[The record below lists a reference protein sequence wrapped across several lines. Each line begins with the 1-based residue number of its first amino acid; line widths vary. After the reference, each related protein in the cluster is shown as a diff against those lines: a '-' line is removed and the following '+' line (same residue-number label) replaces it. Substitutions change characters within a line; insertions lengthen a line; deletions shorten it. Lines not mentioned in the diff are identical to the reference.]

1 MKRYISVV
9 LFCISLHLCTACADS
24 TSTQAVI
31 GDEALTGGGVSPEST
46 VENFLGDLS
55 KAIKDPTINR
65 TDVRDQWADTLAGYF
80 VPVERSAQRIAIRTS
95 LDNLATGIA
104 QLNADETVLFDIQYE
119 PARRIKEQNDIVT
132 VEVPNATIEMV
143 INRSSNRGN
152 VVIWSQNETLGYLIG
167 NNSNTFP
174 VTRVGVRWFLTEN

>member
-1 MKRYISVV
+1 MKRRFYLLLV
-9 LFCISLHLCTACADS
+9 CISLQLLVACADS

-31 GDEALTGGGVSPEST
+31 GDEVLTGGGISPEST
-46 VENFLGDLS
+46 VENFLGDLG
-55 KAIKDPTINR
+55 KALKDPTINR

-80 VPVERSAQRIAIRTS
+80 VPVERGAQRIAIRTS
-95 LDNLATGIA
+95 LDNLAAGIA
-104 QLNADETVLFDIQYE
+104 QLNADETVAFTIQFE
-119 PARRIKEQNDIVT
+119 PARRIKEQNDVVT

>member
-1 MKRYISVV
+1 MF
-9 LFCISLHLCTACADS
+9 LLCVTVQLCVACADS
-24 TSTQAVI
+24 SSSQVVI
-31 GDEALTGGGVSPEST
+31 GDEALTGGGISPEST
-46 VENFLGDLS
+46 VENFLGDLG

-65 TDVRDQWADTLAGYF
+65 TDVRDQWADTLASYF
-80 VPVERSAQRIAIRTS
+80 VPVERGAQRIAIRTS

-104 QLNADETVLFDIQYE
+104 QLNADETVSFEIQFE
-119 PARRIKEQNDIVT
+119 PARRVKEQNDIVT

-152 VVIWSQNETLGYLIG
+152 VIIWSQNETLGYLIG